1 MLNPEKHCEMLSANV
16 RDRSEAMRGGFRL
29 FIQLFSALV
38 AGVIVLRVNPP
49 NNIPAG
55 FVFLSDLLACF
66 IVVASVILVWDSFRA
81 WYGQRTK
88 LSQVAGT
95 NGAGELVIPPIHPSS
110 FITFSIMIG
119 VMFAALILFYF
130 FNPLRN

>member
-1 MLNPEKHCEMLSANV
+1 MLSPEKHCEMLSANV
-16 RDRSEAMRGGFRL
+16 RDRSEAMRGRFRL

-38 AGVIVLRVNPP
+38 AGVIVLRVHPP

-81 WYGQRTK
+81 WYGQRK
-88 LSQVAGT
+88 RLSEVT
-95 NGAGELVIPPIHPSS
+95 GEDLISPIHRSS
-110 FITFSIMIG
+110 FITLSSMIV
-119 VMFAALILFYF
+119 VMFVALFF
-130 FNPLRN
+130 FACFNPLRN